1 MEIQE
6 LRNQVDAKRLELKAK
21 LDSYPKKKLADGGEA
36 PDIPANDLEG
46 IRKMNA
52 DLNEL
57 SIQLEL
63 ATAEERVKK
72 SIEFADQPDRG
83 FLPASKDGRQETKS
97 IGELFTAKAYGDN
110 GRIRKE
116 VGVELDIDTKTLFQR
131 STGYAP
137 ESVRSGR
144 VVLSAQRPPQV
155 IDAIPVGTI
164 NQAASV
170 YMRETTF
177 TNAADITAEGAQYP
191 EAALSLTQVSN
202 TVQKIAVFLPVTDEQ
217 LEDVE
222 GIQSYINNRLELML
236 MQRLDFKLINGAGGG
251 SDLEGFLNV
260 SGIQTQARGADDQL
274 DALFKAATK
283 VRSTPGFAN
292 PTAFFM
298 NPVDWQNIRLKRT
311 SDGVYIM
318 GNPADVAAMRVWGLP
333 VIETVVLA
341 SGTALVG
348 DWNGYTQ
355 FSLKRGVTVTV
366 TNSNEDDFKKGRQCI
381 RADMRG
387 VLDTYRPSAIC
398 SITGL

>member
-1 MEIQE
+1 
-6 LRNQVDAKRLELKAK
+6 
-21 LDSYPKKKLADGGEA
+21 
-36 PDIPANDLEG
+36 
-46 IRKMNA
+46 
-52 DLNEL
+52 
-57 SIQLEL
+57 
-63 ATAEERVKK
+63 
-72 SIEFADQPDRG
+72 
-83 FLPASKDGRQETKS
+83 
-97 IGELFTAKAYGDN
+97 
-110 GRIRKE
+110 
-116 VGVELDIDTKTLFQR
+116 
-131 STGYAP
+131 
-137 ESVRSGR
+137 
-144 VVLSAQRPPQV
+144 
-155 IDAIPVGTI
+155 
-164 NQAASV
+164 
-170 YMRETTF
+170 
-177 TNAADITAEGAQYP
+177 
-191 EAALSLTQVSN
+191 
-202 TVQKIAVFLPVTDEQ
+202 
-217 LEDVE
+217 
-222 GIQSYINNRLELML
+222 ML

-251 SDLEGFLNV
+251 SDIEGFLNV
-260 SGIQTQARGADDQL
+260 SGIQSQARGADDQL

-333 VIETVVLA
+333 VIETVVLS